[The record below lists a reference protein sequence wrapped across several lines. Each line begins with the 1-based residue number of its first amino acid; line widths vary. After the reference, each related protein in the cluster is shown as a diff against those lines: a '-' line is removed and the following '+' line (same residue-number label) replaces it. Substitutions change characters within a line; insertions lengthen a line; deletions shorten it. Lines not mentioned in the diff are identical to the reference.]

1 MAIEN
6 SIRRGTAA
14 AAWLSF
20 WSAITR
26 EERSKRLAANTSPA
40 AGFPRQLWRNGVSG
54 VRAGTCRAN
63 TSPVAG
69 FPCQLWRNGISGV
82 HAGTDKRLILGREYG
97 QDARAGKSTASF
109 RQKTRDKK
117 HTRTYAFYRVL
128 MYGFYCHPW
137 QIILH
142 CLNVQRK
149 TVCSLCGSEKCTSL
163 CTFQREFLQSI
174 TAL

>member
-26 EERSKRLAANTSPA
+26 EERSKRLASNTSSA

-54 VRAGTCRAN
+54 VHAGTCGAN
-63 TSPVAG
+63 TSPATG
-69 FPCQLWRNGISGV
+69 FPRQLWRNGVPGV
-82 HAGTDKRLILGREYG
+82 RAGTDKRLIFGREYG
-97 QDARAGKSTASF
+97 QDARAGKCMASF

-117 HTRTYAFYRVL
+117 HTRMYAFYR
-128 MYGFYCHPW
+128 
-137 QIILH
+137 ILKELQARRSNSEPLSVIMN
-142 CLNVQRK
+142 CI
-149 TVCSLCGSEKCTSL
+149 CG
-163 CTFQREFLQSI
+163 
-174 TAL
+174 

>member
-26 EERSKRLAANTSPA
+26 EERSKRLASNTSPA

-54 VRAGTCRAN
+54 VRAGTCGANTSPAAGFPRQLWRNGVSGVHAGTCGAN

-82 HAGTDKRLILGREYG
+82 RAGTDKRLIFGREYG
-97 QDARAGKSTASF
+97 QDALTGKSTASF
-109 RQKTRDKK
+109 RKHNGFVKT
-117 HTRTYAFYRVL
+117 
-128 MYGFYCHPW
+128 
-137 QIILH
+137 
-142 CLNVQRK
+142 
-149 TVCSLCGSEKCTSL
+149 
-163 CTFQREFLQSI
+163 SI
-174 TAL
+174 TYSFPGVLPEQ

>member
-26 EERSKRLAANTSPA
+26 EERSKRLAS
-40 AGFPRQLWRNGVSG
+40 
-54 VRAGTCRAN
+54 N

-82 HAGTDKRLILGREYG
+82 RAGTCGANTSPAAGFLCQLWRNGVSGVRAGTYGANSSSVAGFPRQLWRNGVSGVRAGTDKRLILGREYG
-97 QDARAGKSTASF
+97 QDARAGKCTASF

-117 HTRTYAFYRVL
+117 HTRTYAFYLVL
-128 MYGFYCHPW
+128 RNCKQGVA
-137 QIILH
+137 IL
-142 CLNVQRK
+142 
-149 TVCSLCGSEKCTSL
+149 SP
-163 CTFQREFLQSI
+163 
-174 TAL
+174 